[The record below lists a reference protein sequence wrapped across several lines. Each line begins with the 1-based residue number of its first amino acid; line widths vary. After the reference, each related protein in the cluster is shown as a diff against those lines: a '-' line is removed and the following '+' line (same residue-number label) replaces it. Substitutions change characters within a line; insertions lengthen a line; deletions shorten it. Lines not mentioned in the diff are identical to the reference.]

1 MGLREVIRRAA
12 GRKELR
18 EQVSA
23 PITTEDWFWGRTLAT
38 GTEEDYFW
46 RRLSDNWTQKDVLPS
61 TYREIHNQVYEAYNS
76 NPLANAIVE
85 LGVNFVLGDGL
96 QIDAAHPKVQRLID
110 RFWNDPD
117 NHMSLRQYDI
127 ATELSLYG
135 EIFIRIFVNPYDG
148 HVKLGMI
155 DPSLI
160 DEIECDPENI
170 EKQIRCH
177 MRAPGTEVSA
187 TPGCDGI
194 APLQVTEG
202 SWLSMPHEVM
212 HFAVNKVSNAKRGKS
227 DLATLL
233 PWLRRYKDWLID
245 RVRINKYKAAYL
257 WDVTIS
263 GGTRQTIEA
272 KMMEYARPPEPG
284 SVLVHN
290 ESEQWKAVQPMIDA
304 GSVAADGQAI
314 KMMVA
319 IGAGIPEHY
328 LSEGGDVN
336 RATAAEMSLPVLKK
350 YQRRQ
355 DVIRH
360 ILTSL
365 IDRAIGEAQAAGTLP
380 RTIDTGYSITFPDLE
395 AENTRD
401 IGTAA
406 WHMSQ
411 ALEGATAMGI
421 ISKETASRLFFTACR
436 AEVDHNEEWERIRA
450 ESVRDNSSLMT
461 HNSEL

>member
-1 MGLREVIRRAA
+1 MGLRAIFHRQVQRED
-12 GRKELR
+12 LR
-18 EQVSA
+18 EQMGTTG
-23 PITTEDWFWGRTLAT
+23 TTEDWFWGRAAAT

-46 RRLSDNWTQKDVLPS
+46 RRLSDTWSQKDVLPG

-96 QIDAAHPKVQRLID
+96 HIDAEHPRVQKLID

-148 HVKLGMI
+148 QVKVAMI

-170 EKQIRCH
+170 ERQLRCH
-177 MRAPGTEVSA
+177 MRVGSHESGVGKQATAPSGLPTSDSRLS
-187 TPGCDGI
+187 G
-194 APLQVTEG
+194 L
-202 SWLSMPHEVM
+202 WLSIPDEVM
-212 HFAVNKVSNAKRGKS
+212 HFAVNKVSNARRGKS

-257 WDVTIS
+257 WDVTLT

-365 IDRAIGEAQAAGTLP
+365 IDRAIVEARAAGTLP
-380 RTIDTGYSITFPDLE
+380 RTIDTSYTITFPDLK

-411 ALEGATAMGI
+411 ALEGATSLGI
-421 ISKETASRLFFTACR
+421 ISRETASKLFFIACR
-436 AEVDHNEEWERIRA
+436 TEVDHNEEWQRIRD
-450 ESVRDNSSLMT
+450 EHGL
-461 HNSEL
+461 H

>member
-1 MGLREVIRRAA
+1 MYRKAVEREDLREAVNLQTTA
-12 GRKELR
+12 
-18 EQVSA
+18 
-23 PITTEDWFWGRTLAT
+23 TTEDWFWGRASAT

-46 RRLSDNWTQKDVLPS
+46 RRLSDNWSQKDVLPS

-76 NPLANAIVE
+76 NPLANAVVE

-96 QIDAAHPKVQRLID
+96 QIDAAHPKVQKLID
-110 RFWNDPD
+110 RFWNDSD
-117 NHMSLRQYDI
+117 NHMALRQYDI

-135 EIFIRIFVNPYDG
+135 EIFIRFFVNPYDG
-148 HVKLGMI
+148 HLKIGML

-170 EKQIRCH
+170 ERQLRCH
-177 MRAPGTEVSA
+177 VRAENCRGAIPSRPEVRIP
-187 TPGCDGI
+187 TDDG
-194 APLQVTEG
+194 Q
-202 SWLSMPHEVM
+202 WLSMPDQVM
-212 HFAVNKVSNAKRGKS
+212 HFAVNKVSNARRGKS

-257 WDVTIS
+257 WDVTLT
-263 GGTRQTIEA
+263 GANRQMIEA
-272 KMMEYARPPEPG
+272 RMMEYARPPEPG

-304 GSVAADGQAI
+304 GNVAADGQAI

-360 ILTSL
+360 ILTAL
-365 IDRAIGEAQAAGTLP
+365 IDRAIEEARAAGTLP
-380 RTIDTGYSITFPDLE
+380 RTIDTAYTITFPDLK

-401 IGTAA
+401 VGTAA

-411 ALEGATAMGI
+411 ALGGAISLGI
-421 ISKETASRLFFTACR
+421 ISHETASKLFFIACR
-436 AEVDHNEEWERIRA
+436 TEVDHNEEWQRIRA
-450 ESVRDNSSLMT
+450 QSSGASPQKT
-461 HNSEL
+461 PAGQPTTDD

>member
-1 MGLREVIRRAA
+1 MGLRELYRRQVQH
-12 GRKELR
+12 EDLR
-18 EQVSA
+18 EQITS
-23 PITTEDWFWGRTLAT
+23 IGTTEDWFWGRATAT

-46 RRLSDNWTQKDVLPS
+46 RRLSDTWSQKDVLPG

-76 NPLANAIVE
+76 NPLANAIIE

-96 QIDAAHPKVQRLID
+96 QIDAEHPKVQKLID

-117 NHMSLRQYDI
+117 NHMTLRQYDI

-135 EIFIRIFVNPYDG
+135 EIFIRCFVNPYDG
-148 HVKLGMI
+148 HLKIAMI

-170 EKQIRCH
+170 ERQLRCR
-177 MRAPGTEVSA
+177 MRALSRLPTSDSRLAE
-187 TPGCDGI
+187 
-194 APLQVTEG
+194 L
-202 SWLSMPHEVM
+202 WLSIPDDVM

-257 WDVTIS
+257 WDVTLT

-365 IDRAIGEAQAAGTLP
+365 IDRAIEEARRAGTLP
-380 RTIDTGYSITFPDLE
+380 RTIDTTYSITFPDLK

-421 ISKETASRLFFTACR
+421 ISHETASKLFFLACR
-436 AEVDHNEEWERIRA
+436 TEVDHNEEWQRIHA
-450 ESVRDNSSLMT
+450 ESS
-461 HNSEL
+461 

>member
-1 MGLREVIRRAA
+1 MGLRAIYRRAVE
-12 GRKELR
+12 RENLR
-18 EQVSA
+18 EQIA
-23 PITTEDWFWGRTLAT
+23 TPGTTEDWFWGRATAT

-46 RRLSDNWTQKDVLPS
+46 RQLSDNWSQKDVLPG

-110 RFWNDPD
+110 HFWNDPD
-117 NHMSLRQYDI
+117 NHMALRQYDI

-135 EIFIRIFVNPYDG
+135 EIFIRIFVNPYNG
-148 HVKLGMI
+148 HVKVAMI

-160 DEIECDPENI
+160 DEIESDPDNI
-170 EKQIRCH
+170 ERQLRCRVRG
-177 MRAPGTEVSA
+177 MRDSENGTSRPA
-187 TPGCDGI
+187 DLTPH
-194 APLQVTEG
+194 T
-202 SWLSMPHEVM
+202 SWLSMPDEVI
-212 HFAVNKVSNAKRGKS
+212 HFAVNKVSNARRGKS

-257 WDVTIS
+257 WDVTIT
-263 GGTRQTIEA
+263 GGTRQSIEA

-304 GSVAADGQAI
+304 GNVAADGGAI

-365 IDRAIGEAQAAGTLP
+365 IDRAIEEARRAGTLP
-380 RTIDTGYSITFPDLE
+380 RTIDTAYTITFPDLK

-411 ALEGATAMGI
+411 ALHGATSMGI
-421 ISKETASRLFFTACR
+421 ISRETASKLFFIACR
-436 AEVDHNEEWERIRA
+436 TEVDHNEEWDRIRA
-450 ESVRDNSSLMT
+450 ERSQ
-461 HNSEL
+461 